1 MKQQKL
7 VIGALLITALFG
19 LRALATEPSNTVIC
33 ICNYANKLMAQNKPK
48 EAVSLLEQVFKRSPD
63 YELARTNLSV
73 AYNNLAVSCKSPEEA
88 LQNATRAALLCPND
102 KGAKTNLD
110 YALHNANIALADA
123 AARVKYA
130 DTLNAKGDTPAA
142 YFQYQTAMQ
151 DSPAEKNESTA
162 EKNDIQTKIDSIIAP
177 EEAQKWSTRGG
188 AGAGVLFNAIELDTT
203 KDAAFKFDYLPYV
216 RTVERKVRS
225 CFKPPAAIGN
235 RKVALAL
242 DIAPNGT
249 ARNTRVNKSCGDKA
263 IDATALTAVKNAAPF
278 KPLPSEVFYDL
289 PIMFDLDAHGDE
301 SPTYYLNGEARP
313 DGLKFS
319 TGGELFPMRVP
330 TKVDDKL
337 QARADAALS
346 QAHKIEEEIA
356 KQEGQRSARPA
367 GAPTLDDVSLCAKLR
382 AAAALHTQATD
393 YKTAEEQL
401 KRALQIA
408 EAANNS
414 AEQAATLSQLGSM
427 YYTTS
432 KLQDAEKSLKR
443 ATDIYNGAPPK
454 DNAIF
459 RSTLEMYAKVLYKL
473 NRASEADV
481 LYTRIKTLN
490 K

>member
-7 VIGALLITALFG
+7 VIGAFLITTLFG

-110 YALHNANIALADA
+110 YALHNANVALADA

-130 DTLNAKGDTPAA
+130 DMLKAKGDTPAA

-151 DSPAEKNESTA
+151 DSTA
-162 EKNDIQTKIDSIIAP
+162 EKSDIQTKIDSIIAP
-177 EEAQKWSTRGG
+177 EDAQKWSTRGG
-188 AGAGVLFNAIELDTT
+188 PGAGVLYNAIELDTT

-225 CFKPPAAIGN
+225 CFKPPAAIGS

-278 KPLPSEVFYDL
+278 KPLPPEVFYDL

-330 TKVDDKL
+330 TNVDDKL

-356 KQEGQRSARPA
+356 KQEGQRSTRSA
-367 GAPTLDDVSLCAKLR
+367 GAPTLDDVSLCPKLR

-408 EAANNS
+408 EAANNP

-432 KLQDAEKSLKR
+432 RLQDAEKSLKT
-443 ATDIYNGAPPK
+443 AADIYNVAPPK

-459 RSTLEMYAKVLYKL
+459 KSTLEMYAKVLYKL
-473 NRASEADV
+473 NRASEANV
-481 LYTRIKTLN
+481 LYARIKTLN